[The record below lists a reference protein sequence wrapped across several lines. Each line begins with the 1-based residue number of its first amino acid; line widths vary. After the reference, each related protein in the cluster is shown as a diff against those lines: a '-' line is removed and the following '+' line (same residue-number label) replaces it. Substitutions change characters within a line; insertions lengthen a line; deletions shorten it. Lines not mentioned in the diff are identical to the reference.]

1 MKILRNILAV
11 IVGAVIG
18 GIVNMAI
25 VMIGPAL
32 VPPPAGAD
40 MTTVEGLTAAMP
52 MLEPKHFI
60 APFLAHAI
68 GVLIGAI
75 AAYLIA
81 ATSKSLCAYIVGVL
95 FLIGG
100 IAASFMIPAPLWFK
114 ALDLIVA
121 YIPMAWLGI
130 LIASRIQGTTR

>member
-114 ALDLIVA
+114 ALDIIVA

-130 LIASRIQGTTR
+130 LIASRIQRTTR